1 MLQQLADLLLR
12 EAAAADTVTA
22 RTRALELIA
31 AAGERRFLGM
41 ALDELESA
49 TERLSGLELTRTL
62 TMVTAGLSPDTTA
75 GDLVASAGG
84 DDRLLLERAVDEL
97 RQASD
102 RLADARHRAT
112 AAIGNASANT
122 RARLNAAEAF
132 AAV

>member
-22 RTRALELIA
+22 RTRALELVA

-41 ALDELESA
+41 ALDELETA
-49 TERLSGLELTRTL
+49 TERLSGLELARTL
-62 TMVTAGLSPDTTA
+62 TMVTAGLSPETTA
-75 GDLVASAGG
+75 TDLVASAGG
-84 DDRLLLERAVDEL
+84 DDRLLLERSVDEL
-97 RQASD
+97 RQATD
-102 RLADARHRAT
+102 RLTDARHRAT
-112 AAIGNASANT
+112 AAIGSASANT